1 MRLISYGVVFLAANL
16 LLAEPAA
23 ASDEHHDDGRSEET
37 VDCLGGP
44 SGFWERSTLPGDF
57 GGVRSALCKKGI
69 QLSAIHIGEFLT
81 NPIGGQK
88 RGGKYQGR
96 TELDLDLD
104 FDKMAGV
111 SGLTVHA
118 SSYWLQGGR
127 LGEKSV
133 GSLMAVSNIE
143 AVPSLR
149 LYTLWA
155 QQSLW
160 NDAVNLRIGQ
170 LAADD
175 DFLISTGAANFV
187 NSTFGWAPLV
197 SSNLPSSGPVFPL
210 AAPGARLKLAFTDE
224 WSWKVGVFTVEPAG
238 RPNGQPAH
246 WRNHDGTL
254 FSFAAGTFDI
264 SELAYS
270 INQGKDDTGLAG
282 TYKLGAWY
290 ASNRYNDQRWDS
302 TGTSL
307 ASPNSSG
314 VGKPIR
320 GNWGIYGVIDQML
333 VRTGQGPDQG
343 LSAFLRGGGAPSDR
357 NVVAWD
363 LHTGLTLK
371 GPLESRPDDL
381 VGIAFTFASISNSLQ
396 DLDRDNRFFNNL
408 PTRPVRDYESVIE
421 LTYQAAL
428 TPWWVLQPDFQYII
442 HPGGNVPNPNSEG
455 GLKKTE
461 NAVVMGVRTTL
472 KF

>member
-1 MRLISYGVVFLAANL
+1 ML
-16 LLAEPAA
+16 LSTGQSSI
-23 ASDEHHDDGRSEET
+23 ASDDQHKDDESP
-37 VDCLGGP
+37 DCGTGP

-57 GGVRSALCKKGI
+57 GGARTALCKKGI

-81 NPIGGQK
+81 NPVGGLR

-111 SGLTVHA
+111 SGLSVHA
-118 SSYWLQGGR
+118 SAFWLQGGR

-149 LYTLWA
+149 LYTLWL
-155 QQSLW
+155 QQNLW
-160 NDAVNLRIGQ
+160 DDMVSLRIGQ

-224 WSWKVGVFTVEPAG
+224 WSWKVGIFTVEPAG
-238 RPNGQPAH
+238 RPNGQPPH
-246 WRNHDGTL
+246 WRNHSGTM
-254 FSFAAGTFDI
+254 FSFAAGSFTI
-264 SELAYS
+264 SEAAYS
-270 INQGKDDTGLAG
+270 VNQGKDDTGLAG

-302 TGTSL
+302 NGISL
-307 ASPNSSG
+307 ASPDTNG

-333 VRTGQGPDQG
+333 VRTGAGPDQG

-357 NVVAWD
+357 NTVGWD
-363 LHTGLTLK
+363 IHTGLTLK
-371 GPLESRPDDL
+371 GPHDSRPDDL
-381 VGIAFTFASISNSLQ
+381 VGLAFSIASIGENLQ
-396 DLDRDNRFFNNL
+396 ALDRDNQRLNNL
-408 PTRPVRDYESVIE
+408 PTRPVRDYEAVIE

-428 TPWWVLQPDFQYII
+428 TPWWTLQPDIQYII

-455 GLKKTE
+455 GLKKIE
-461 NAVVMGVRTTL
+461 NAVVLGARTTL